1 MRTPALAVVF
11 SLSTVVLAGCGKA
24 GAPSAGD
31 APKAAALTAGEVHA
45 NNAKYEGKKVT
56 VKGVYT
62 QGYSAGGRPGNP
74 WALVVKDE
82 PKAEGGVS
90 CLIPES
96 QDRTAVSKGS
106 YPKVTVEG
114 TVETEK
120 GSPVRVNLVGCTFK
134 LD

>member
-1 MRTPALAVVF
+1 MRILALAVVVPLAV
-11 SLSTVVLAGCGKA
+11 LSVGCGKTT
-24 GAPSAGD
+24 GPSAPAD
-31 APKAAALTAGEVHA
+31 AAKAAALTAGEVYA
-45 NNAKYEGKKVT
+45 NNPKYEGKKVT

-74 WALVVKDE
+74 WALVVKDD

-96 QDRTAVSKGS
+96 QDRSAVSKGS
-106 YPKVTVEG
+106 YPKITVEG

-120 GSPVRVNLVGCTFK
+120 GSPARVNLTGCTFK